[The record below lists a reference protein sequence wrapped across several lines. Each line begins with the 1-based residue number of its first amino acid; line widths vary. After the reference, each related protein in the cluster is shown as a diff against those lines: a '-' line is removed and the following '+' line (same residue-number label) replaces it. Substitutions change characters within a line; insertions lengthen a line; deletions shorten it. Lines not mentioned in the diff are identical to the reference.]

1 MLRSMAAAQ
10 PRHRLLVACALAT
23 YAVVFLVLLHWE
35 QPGLGLGHFFYVS
48 IALLALASGPQMGF
62 LGGLLATVLYALG
75 VVLNEDLPPSDVP
88 TVSMAVRLVTFT
100 GIGLLIG
107 WFAQRHRTLVDELR
121 VLAERDFLTGLP
133 NTRSF
138 ETAID
143 RRLEAG
149 RPFALLIGDMDGLKR
164 INDELGHS
172 EGNDALTR
180 LARALGGA
188 LGPDDDVA
196 RVGGDEFAVLISA
209 RSSDEARRTAALL
222 EQVAAPEAAITF
234 GWASFPQDGE
244 NALSL
249 FRAADERLYARK
261 LIRGGRRGDVAP
273 RLTAVPA
280 SDQAALP

>member
-1 MLRSMAAAQ
+1 
-10 PRHRLLVACALAT
+10 
-23 YAVVFLVLLHWE
+23 
-35 QPGLGLGHFFYVS
+35 
-48 IALLALASGPQMGF
+48 
-62 LGGLLATVLYALG
+62 
-75 VVLNEDLPPSDVP
+75 
-88 TVSMAVRLVTFT
+88 
-100 GIGLLIG
+100 
-107 WFAQRHRTLVDELR
+107 

-138 ETAID
+138 EAAID

-164 INDELGHS
+164 INDEHGHS
-172 EGNDALTR
+172 EGNDTLTR

-196 RVGGDEFAVLISA
+196 RVGGDEFAVLFAA
-209 RSSDEARRTAALL
+209 RSSDEARRMAAQL

-234 GWASFPQDGE
+234 GWASFPQEGE

-261 LIRGGRRGDVAP
+261 LVRGERRGDTAP
-273 RLTAVPA
+273 RLAAVPP
-280 SDQAALP
+280 SGEAALP

>member
-1 MLRSMAAAQ
+1 MAAAQ
-10 PRHRLLVACALAT
+10 PQRRLLVACALAT
-23 YAVVFLVLLHWE
+23 YAAVFLVLLRWE

-48 IALLALASGPQMGF
+48 IALLALASGAQMGF

-75 VVLNEDLPPSDVP
+75 IVLNENVPSTDVL
-88 TVSMAVRLVTFT
+88 TVSTALRLVTFT

-107 WFAQRHRTLVDELR
+107 WFAQRHRRLVDELR

-138 ETAID
+138 EAAID

-164 INDELGHS
+164 INDEQGHS

-180 LARALGGA
+180 LAGALGGA

-209 RSSDEARRTAALL
+209 RSSEEARRTASLL

-234 GWASFPQDGE
+234 GWASFPREGQ

-261 LIRGGRRGDVAP
+261 LIRGERRGDVAP

-280 SDQAALP
+280 SDAAGLP

>member
-1 MLRSMAAAQ
+1 MAAAQ
-10 PRHRLLVACALAT
+10 PQRRLLVVCALAT
-23 YAVVFLVLLHWE
+23 HAVVFLIFLHWE

-75 VVLNEDLPPSDVP
+75 IVLNEDLPPTDVP
-88 TVSMAVRLVTFT
+88 TVSTGLRLVTFT

-138 ETAID
+138 EAAIS

-164 INDELGHS
+164 INDEQGHS
-172 EGNDALTR
+172 EGNDVLTR
-180 LARALGGA
+180 LASALGGA
-188 LGPDDDVA
+188 LGPDDDIA
-196 RVGGDEFAVLISA
+196 RVGGDEFAVLTAA
-209 RSSDEARRTAALL
+209 RSSDEARRAAEQFEQAAALD
-222 EQVAAPEAAITF
+222 AAITF
-234 GWASFPQDGE
+234 GWASFPQEGE

-261 LIRGGRRGDVAP
+261 LVRGGRRGDVAP
-273 RLTAVPA
+273 RLTAVPSSGETA
-280 SDQAALP
+280 VP

>member
-1 MLRSMAAAQ
+1 MAAAQ
-10 PRHRLLVACALAT
+10 PQRRLLVVCALAT
-23 YAVVFLVLLHWE
+23 YAVVFIAFLHWE
-35 QPGLGLGHFFYVS
+35 EPGLGLGHFFYVS
-48 IALLALASGPQMGF
+48 IALLALASGPYMGF

-75 VVLNEDLPPSDVP
+75 IVLNAELPSTDVA
-88 TVSMAVRLVTFT
+88 TVSTVVRLVTFT

-107 WFAQRHRTLVDELR
+107 WFAQSHRTLVDDLR

-138 ETAID
+138 EAAIS

-164 INDELGHS
+164 INDEQGHS

-196 RVGGDEFAVLISA
+196 RVGGDEFAVLITA
-209 RSSDEARRTAALL
+209 RSPDEARRTAAQL
-222 EQVAAPEAAITF
+222 EQVAAAEAAITF
-234 GWASFPQDGE
+234 GWASFPQEGE

-261 LIRGGRRGDVAP
+261 LVRGERRGEAPP
-273 RLTAVPA
+273 RLAAVPPPGE
-280 SDQAALP
+280 AALP